1 MKVNLFDL
9 LEVYENEV
17 KKNVRNKKIDMEK
30 SKDFFYRSVIKFDL

>member
-17 KKNVRNKKIDMEK
+17 KKNVRSKKNRYGK
-30 SKDFFYRSVIKFDL
+30 V